1 MMFVDDQYFAVL
13 TKIVFA
19 TGFSRR
25 IVESRWSA
33 FEEQFAHFDP
43 EHVRQFDPSDVE
55 KLLVPDSG
63 IVKNRRKV
71 MATLQNAAI
80 CCRIAHQYGSLSE
93 FIGETMKKEEVE
105 AQRVLQ
111 KTFCLIGESG
121 AVALFQE
128 FSRILHLEKQ

>member
-1 MMFVDDQYFAVL
+1 MFVDDQYFAVL

-80 CCRIAHQYGSLSE
+80 CCRIAEQYGSLSE
-93 FIGETMKKEEVE
+93 FIDETMEKEEVE

-121 AVALFQE
+121 AISLFQE
-128 FSRILHLEKQ
+128 FSHMLHPENL